1 MNTRIYSTPI
11 LQSGHC
17 MNMRMEMSLWE
28 LTFGRREMA
37 SLLPFVALLYLVYE
51 AASTANLVLLTDAA
65 AKEVRGVLA
74 EGFRGVSLFLSPLA
88 ACSWCVP
95 VVKRFPCW
103 L

>member
-1 MNTRIYSTPI
+1 
-11 LQSGHC
+11 
-17 MNMRMEMSLWE
+17 MNMCMEMSLWE